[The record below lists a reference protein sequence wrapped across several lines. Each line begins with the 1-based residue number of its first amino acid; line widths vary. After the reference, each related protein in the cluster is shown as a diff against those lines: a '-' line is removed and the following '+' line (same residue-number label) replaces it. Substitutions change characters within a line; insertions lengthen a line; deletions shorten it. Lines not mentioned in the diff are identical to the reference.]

1 VNATAWSRGLDVA
14 GGGTGIVS
22 HAGLVLLRL
31 LADRTGLT
39 DGLSLAL
46 PSPGAGLDRG
56 RVFADLSCAIADG
69 ARVTSARVFKSAKAV
84 SLLAPIGAVAHR
96 RRTRC

>member
-1 VNATAWSRGLDVA
+1 VNATARSRGLDVA

-46 PSPGAGLDRG
+46 PSPGADLDRQGARSKTWLRGLD
-56 RVFADLSCAIADG
+56 VAILAWLKPASLASCRMRAGPAWFP
-69 ARVTSARVFKSAKAV
+69 S
-84 SLLAPIGAVAHR
+84 P
-96 RRTRC
+96 